1 MLNFKVE
8 GKGNPVVLIHGYLE
22 NMQMWEDYAKQL
34 SKDFQVIRMD
44 LPGHG
49 DSAVLNEIHSMELVA
64 REIKEV
70 LDFLKITK
78 ALVVGHS
85 MGGYVSLA
93 LTELF
98 PEKVKAL
105 VLMNSSS
112 LADSEEKK
120 ELRLRAIEM
129 ADKNQ
134 ETLVKMSIPLLFNE
148 HKLEE
153 LKTER
158 EFAKKMALETS
169 LKGVKSALRGMRIRP
184 DRTFIL
190 HDFSGEIK
198 IILGK
203 YDRTVPAE
211 NFKKEIPN
219 RENISVL
226 ELECGHMAYL
236 EEPEKTLE
244 SLKQFAIK
252 VFS

>member
-78 ALVVGHS
+78 TLVVGHS

-112 LADSEEKK
+112 LA
-120 ELRLRAIEM
+120 
-129 ADKNQ
+129 
-134 ETLVKMSIPLLFNE
+134 
-148 HKLEE
+148 
-153 LKTER
+153 
-158 EFAKKMALETS
+158 
-169 LKGVKSALRGMRIRP
+169 
-184 DRTFIL
+184 
-190 HDFSGEIK
+190 
-198 IILGK
+198 
-203 YDRTVPAE
+203 
-211 NFKKEIPN
+211 
-219 RENISVL
+219 
-226 ELECGHMAYL
+226 
-236 EEPEKTLE
+236 
-244 SLKQFAIK
+244 
-252 VFS
+252 

>member
-1 MLNFKVE
+1 
-8 GKGNPVVLIHGYLE
+8 
-22 NMQMWEDYAKQL
+22 
-34 SKDFQVIRMD
+34 
-44 LPGHG
+44 
-49 DSAVLNEIHSMELVA
+49 
-64 REIKEV
+64 
-70 LDFLKITK
+70 
-78 ALVVGHS
+78 
-85 MGGYVSLA
+85 
-93 LTELF
+93 
-98 PEKVKAL
+98 
-105 VLMNSSS
+105 
-112 LADSEEKK
+112 
-120 ELRLRAIEM
+120 
-129 ADKNQ
+129 
-134 ETLVKMSIPLLFNE
+134 
-148 HKLEE
+148 
-153 LKTER
+153 
-158 EFAKKMALETS
+158 MALETS

>member
-78 ALVVGHS
+78 TLVVGHS